1 MICGV
6 KYCGGCN
13 PRYNRTQFFNKV
25 KKMCPEIVF
34 HYVQPESVY
43 DHLLVIQGCTSK
55 CADLSNITVA
65 GYTWNIFEDGQC
77 DELIRQLKAL

>member
-13 PRYNRTQFFNKV
+13 PRYNRTMFFNKV
-25 KKMCPEIVF
+25 KKACPEVEF
-34 HYVQPESVY
+34 QYVQPDVVY

-55 CADLSNITVA
+55 CADLSNIKVN
-65 GYTWNIFEDGQC
+65 GCTWNIFEESQYE
-77 DELIRQLKAL
+77 ELIKQLKV

>member
-13 PRYNRTQFFNKV
+13 PRFNRTNFFNKV
-25 KKMCPEIVF
+25 KKACPDVEF
-34 HYVQPESVY
+34 QYVKPESVY

-55 CADLSNITVA
+55 CADLSQIVTH
-65 GYTWNIFEDGQC
+65 GHTWNIFAEDQYE
-77 DELIRQLKAL
+77 ELIAKLKRF

>member
-13 PRYNRTQFFNKV
+13 PRYNRTHFFDKV
-25 KKMCPEIVF
+25 KTDCSEIEF
-34 HYVQPESVY
+34 QYVQTDVVY

-55 CADLSNITVA
+55 CADLSRIITN
-65 GYTWNIFEDGQC
+65 GHTWNIFEEDQYE
-77 DELIRQLKAL
+77 ELIRQLKEL

>member
-13 PRYNRTQFFNKV
+13 PRFNRTNFFNKV
-25 KKMCPEIVF
+25 KRNCPEIEF
-34 HYVQPESVY
+34 QYVQPEIIY

-55 CADLSNITVA
+55 CADLSTLKTNGTL
-65 GYTWNIFEDGQC
+65 WNIC
-77 DELIRQLKAL
+77 DEAQYDKLIRQLKEL

>member
-13 PRYNRTQFFNKV
+13 PRYNRTQFFNKI
-25 KKMCPEIVF
+25 KKACPEVEF
-34 HYVQPESVY
+34 QYVQTDVVY

-55 CADLSNITVA
+55 CADLSSIKVN
-65 GYTWNIFEDGQC
+65 GYTWNIFEECQHE
-77 DELIRQLKAL
+77 ELIKQLKA